1 MSSATNRQ
9 NILQLIRNRE
19 LNDSNRIKY
28 ALKSNLNDKCIS
40 NLGLFAQLKEKKFR
54 VSCLQWNESGSTL
67 ASASDN
73 FKVILWD
80 PFLQKVKTSIKTLHR
95 DRIYSVKFI
104 PGCNDDVVATG
115 AGDGSLHTYNVT
127 TGKQLSNC
135 ICFQGQIIRGA
146 VANDSPSVY
155 WCASEEGYISQHD
168 MRISHKC
175 PNDKYK
181 TVLVAIYDKIGN
193 MGKAK
198 CLDINQLKTEQLAV
212 GANDQYV
219 RLYDRRMIQWVS
231 SFAENYTFLNGSKDN
246 NYEVNNALQYFVPSH
261 IGSDDYETYFHR
273 NCVTDYLTFS
283 PDGQE
288 LLVNYRYD
296 YVYLYNLANPSDN
309 AFLNICNMMKVPREN
324 GEGLS
329 TDLIDDQIPVLH
341 LTQPDNIV
349 QLNLKANYLL
359 EREDYSAAIVLYN
372 EAINIH
378 NNCELFLN
386 RAEAYINRE
395 WLGDFYAAFK
405 DCVTALKLEPNLM
418 KAHIR
423 LAECLFHMDKV
434 DESKMYLDQLI
445 MKYPSYKPSS
455 AYKSLYS
462 DLLNAQ
468 PNDKKALHGRKLLI
482 DHERLFY
489 KQTQMKKFE
498 KYFRTH
504 AKDYHRRYYGHC
516 NYLTNTKEAKFFGS
530 RNQFIVA
537 GSDDGHI
544 FVWEK
549 NTENNLLIL
558 KGDSRVV
565 NCIQPHP
572 SEFLLAT
579 SGMNHK
585 IKLWSPLP
593 DGMDNPFKMN
603 DYNTK
608 AELNQRVMCGK
619 SFVENQKLWVS
630 IDETTDANGH
640 YVANVII
647 GTLEVGNI
655 GKMFLLN
662 SEVLEKNNHS
672 TIAKVL
678 DKSLSI
684 LWPQEIIHDNVLL
697 FLSDA
702 APYMHITK
710 SITQLETFGGPLID
724 SINIIQKI
732 KAEIQKAPN
741 QIRKIIYQKLTSTLN
756 KNKGFK
762 IISDISDT
770 LNGQG
775 ATNEILDELTA
786 NDLAFF
792 KYSPIT
798 SVDVERSFSIYKNL
812 LATKDHFYLNI

>member
-19 LNDSNRIKY
+19 LNDSIRIKY

-40 NLGLFAQLKEKKFR
+40 NLGLFAQLKKKKFR

-80 PFLQKVKTSIKTLHR
+80 PFLQKVKTSITTLHR
-95 DRIYSVKFI
+95 ERIYSVKFI

-261 IGSDDYETYFHR
+261 IGSDDYETCFHR

-608 AELNQRVMCGK
+608 AELNQRVMCVFLK
-619 SFVENQKLWVS
+619 APSRIQIFKTMAPDIPLPPQPVLTRW
-630 IDETTDANGH
+630 
-640 YVANVII
+640 
-647 GTLEVGNI
+647 GTW
-655 GKMFLLN
+655 LN
-662 SEVLEKNNHS
+662 ASMYYCDHFELIK
-672 TIAKVL
+672 
-678 DKSLSI
+678 
-684 LWPQEIIHDNVLL
+684 EIINQLDGE
-697 FLSDA
+697 DA
-702 APYMHITK
+702 VAHITK